1 MLNIPLTQT
10 QIGDA
15 VASFFAIGA
24 PGTLLTV
31 NVAVMAA
38 MLVISA
44 LRAVFR
50 RK

>member
-15 VASFFAIGA
+15 VSAFFVIGA
-24 PGTLLTV
+24 PGTLLLL
-31 NVAVMAA
+31 NVAAVAST
-38 MLVISA
+38 LIISA
-44 LRAVFR
+44 LRVVFR